1 MEGLAEPAR
10 DAPDVKAGLP
20 LMLLAADDK
29 RRRLLLPS
37 APAGGARA
45 DRNPEAY
52 PMLLLLPLPADV
64 NELLVVCL
72 LL

>member
-1 MEGLAEPAR
+1 MEEGLAAEPAR

-52 PMLLLLPLPADV
+52 PMLLLPADV
-64 NELLVVCL
+64 KELLVVCL